1 LCREQGRSIK
11 IVENKCTFPFPDE
24 TFYIKKE
31 KRENDGVEIEGKL
44 LEDSEILQDA
54 SENDLI
60 EYDELVVITAF
71 NILSDTFM
79 KIIKISAISFN

>member
-1 LCREQGRSIK
+1 M
-11 IVENKCTFPFPDE
+11 
-24 TFYIKKE
+24 KKE

-60 EYDELVVITAF
+60 EYDELVLITAF
-71 NILSDTFM
+71 NILSNTLK